1 MANFHMV
8 NALSM
13 NIKDSRW
20 LQLEVCREYQRNKC
34 SRSDTECKFAHPLP
48 HVEVQNGKVTACF
61 DSIKGRCNREKPPCK
76 YFHPP
81 QHLKEQLL
89 INGRNNLAIKNALM
103 QQFAAGSL
111 PMAGTVPMTSPTA
124 PMYSLPP
131 SMSQFYTAAPTQ
143 AVGDAGLVAPL
154 ALPQLQQKMQRS
166 DRLEVCRE
174 FQRGACK
181 RAEQEC
187 RYAHPPDQVA
197 VDDGQ
202 VTVCMDAVK
211 GRCGREPCRYFHPP
225 SHLQAQLRAPRAS
238 PAALGEPAYDAQ
250 VYFGAFPGMGVA
262 YKRSAATSKL
272 MLQQQQQ
279 SYLHQTPCE
288 YTADHERPASG
299 HSAASAGGSSA
310 HGTATNG
317 LSAAAGAASPPPQ
330 SAASASDSGASGAD
344 AGSAGPQP
352 VTLLDNLPVCQD
364 FRKGACVRPACK
376 FVHYVPD
383 HVEITSSNQVTVCR
397 DSVRGKCARPRCKYY
412 HLPVLPAGPGEPAA
426 SAAALGLHLL

>member
-166 DRLEVCRE
+166 DRLE
-174 FQRGACK
+174 
-181 RAEQEC
+181 
-187 RYAHPPDQVA
+187 
-197 VDDGQ
+197 
-202 VTVCMDAVK
+202 
-211 GRCGREPCRYFHPP
+211 
-225 SHLQAQLRAPRAS
+225 
-238 PAALGEPAYDAQ
+238 GEPAYDAQ

-262 YKRSAATSKL
+262 YKRSAGDKAGIPCYPAPGAASYQQL

-279 SYLHQTPCE
+279 SYLHQTPCNNAHSVT
-288 YTADHERPASG
+288 YT
-299 HSAASAGGSSA
+299 
-310 HGTATNG
+310 
-317 LSAAAGAASPPPQ
+317 
-330 SAASASDSGASGAD
+330 DSLG
-344 AGSAGPQP
+344 Q
-352 VTLLDNLPVCQD
+352 LLDNLPVCQD

>member
-111 PMAGTVPMTSPTA
+111 PMAGTVPVASHGQLVLAYAGGGAEMTSPTA

-166 DRLEVCRE
+166 DRLEVEQPLTAAALDGSR
-174 FQRGACK
+174 K
-181 RAEQEC
+181 RP
-187 RYAHPPDQVA
+187 R
-197 VDDGQ
+197 
-202 VTVCMDAVK
+202 DAAD
-211 GRCGREPCRYFHPP
+211 E
-225 SHLQAQLRAPRAS
+225 
-238 PAALGEPAYDAQ
+238 LGEPAYDAQ

-262 YKRSAATSKL
+262 YKRSAGDKAGIPCYPAPGAASYQQL

-279 SYLHQTPCE
+279 SYLHQTPCNNAHSVT
-288 YTADHERPASG
+288 YT
-299 HSAASAGGSSA
+299 
-310 HGTATNG
+310 
-317 LSAAAGAASPPPQ
+317 
-330 SAASASDSGASGAD
+330 DSLG
-344 AGSAGPQP
+344 Q
-352 VTLLDNLPVCQD
+352 LLDNLPVCQD

>member
-1 MANFHMV
+1 MANYHMV

-34 SRSDTECKFAHPLP
+34 SRSDQECKFAHPQP

-103 QQFAAGSL
+103 QQFTAGGL
-111 PMAGTVPMTSPTA
+111 PMHGTMPMTSPA
-124 PMYSLPP
+124 AAQMYNMPP
-131 SMSQFYTAAPTQ
+131 SMAQYYTAAPTQ
-143 AVGDAGLVAPL
+143 AVGEAGMVTPMAM
-154 ALPQLQQKMQRS
+154 PQLQQKVARS

-225 SHLQAQLRAPRAS
+225 SHLSALLRAPRAS
-238 PAALGEPAYDAQ
+238 PALGEPAYDAAQ
-250 VYFGAFPGMGVA
+250 VYFGAFPGVGVP
-262 YKRSAATSKL
+262 YKRAAGDKTGIPCYPTTNAAASYQQL
-272 MLQQQQQ
+272 MMQQQQN
-279 SYLHQTPCE
+279 YLHQ
-288 YTADHERPASG
+288 ASF
-299 HSAASAGGSSA
+299 AGQPSS
-310 HGTATNG
+310 
-317 LSAAAGAASPPPQ
+317 
-330 SAASASDSGASGAD
+330 
-344 AGSAGPQP
+344 
-352 VTLLDNLPVCQD
+352 
-364 FRKGACVRPACK
+364 
-376 FVHYVPD
+376 VP
-383 HVEITSSNQVTVCR
+383 R
-397 DSVRGKCARPRCKYY
+397 F
-412 HLPVLPAGPGEPAA
+412 
-426 SAAALGLHLL
+426 

>member
-111 PMAGTVPMTSPTA
+111 PMAGTVPVASHGQLVLAYAGGGAEMTSPTA

-262 YKRSAATSKL
+262 YKRSAGDKAGIPCYPAPGAASYQQL

-279 SYLHQTPCE
+279 SYLHQTPCNNAHSVT
-288 YTADHERPASG
+288 YT
-299 HSAASAGGSSA
+299 
-310 HGTATNG
+310 
-317 LSAAAGAASPPPQ
+317 
-330 SAASASDSGASGAD
+330 DSLG
-344 AGSAGPQP
+344 Q
-352 VTLLDNLPVCQD
+352 LLDNLPVCQD